1 MPDVNTIACVPSLP
15 AALLGKGCCN
25 ATAPNTHTIN
35 KTLAPLLQ
43 HFPQCPGEFQ
53 LARQPAHTYF
63 PAF

>member
-1 MPDVNTIACVPSLP
+1 MPNVNTIACAPSLP
-15 AALLGKGCCN
+15 AALLGKGCCK
-25 ATAPNTHTIN
+25 AAAPNIHTIN

-53 LARQPAHTYF
+53 LAQKSAHTYF